1 MEKGGGEGD
10 KGGREKGGVRGK
22 RREKGKGENSYLYML
37 MTNPGVQ

>member
-1 MEKGGGEGD
+1 MEKGGREGG

-22 RREKGKGENSYLYML
+22 RKEKGKEDSYLYML